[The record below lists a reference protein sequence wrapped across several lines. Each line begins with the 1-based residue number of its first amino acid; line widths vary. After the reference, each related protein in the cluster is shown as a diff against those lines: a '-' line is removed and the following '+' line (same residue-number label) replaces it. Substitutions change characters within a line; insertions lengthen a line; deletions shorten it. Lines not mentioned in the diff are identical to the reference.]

1 MNQQFA
7 GTSALVTGGGSG
19 IGRASALALAAEGAL
34 VTVAGRTPAPLKET
48 VRLIE
53 ASGGSARYVVA
64 DITDEAQV
72 EKAVDAAVADIGRLD
87 IALNNAGYD
96 GEYQL
101 TRDYSTDM
109 LDRMIA
115 LNVRG
120 VFLSMKH
127 ELRHMTAQGSGAI
140 VNMSSG
146 AGLIGVPG
154 FSGYAATKAAEIGMT
169 KSTAVE
175 VAPHGIRVN
184 AVCPGLVD
192 TPMIA
197 ALDADQR
204 TSLDAAHPLGRI
216 ARAEE
221 IADAVVWLS
230 SDKASFVT
238 GIALPVDGGYTVP

>member
-1 MNQQFA
+1 MQ
-7 GTSALVTGGGSG
+7 
-19 IGRASALALAAEGAL
+19 
-34 VTVAGRTPAPLKET
+34 
-48 VRLIE
+48 
-53 ASGGSARYVVA
+53 ASGSAARYVVA
-64 DITDEAQV
+64 DITDAAQV
-72 EKAVDAAVADIGRLD
+72 EKAVDDAVGDIGRLD
-87 IALNNAGYD
+87 IAVNNAGYD

-109 LDRMIA
+109 LDRVIA

-120 VFLSMKH
+120 GGVLSMKH
-127 ELRHMTAQGSGAI
+127 ELRHMSVQGSGSI

-154 FSGYAATKAAEIGMT
+154 FSGYEATKAAE
-169 KSTAVE
+169 
-175 VAPHGIRVN
+175 VAPQGIRVN

-197 ALDADQR
+197 ALDPDQR

-230 SDKASFVT
+230 SGRAGFVT
-238 GIALPVDGGYTVP
+238 VIALPVDGGYTVP